1 MAYLP
6 VEVVEVRV
14 WGDRVGAVALDPA
27 SGYYV
32 FEYAPAWQERG
43 VELAPTTMPVSRRR
57 YVFPTLPVGTFHR
70 LPALLADALPDAF
83 GNALTTAYLAT
94 EGVPASAIT
103 PLDRLAYL
111 ASRGVGAL
119 EFRPRRGPQ
128 PRKTTAIDLAELVLA
143 ARTAASGTFS
153 SEDGITQAVLH
164 LIAVGTSAGGARA
177 KAVVAWNPTTGEVRS
192 GQVPSDPGFE
202 PWLLKLD
209 GVGSD
214 FDLGE
219 SADYGRIEYAY
230 ALMAKAAGIEMTA
243 CRLLP
248 EGGRAHFMTRR
259 FDRLHDGTKVHIQSL
274 CALAHLDFRLI
285 GAHDYAQLF
294 ETAERLGLSAE
305 VAAQLFRR
313 MVFNVA
319 AANCD
324 DHTRNFSFLL
334 PRGGGWRLAPAYDVT
349 HAHHAQSRWTAP
361 HLMAVNGRTREIG
374 RSDLATVGD
383 RFQVPDA
390 RVIIGAVLDTVES
403 WSEFAAEASVGPK
416 AKDEVGR
423 DILEVSA
430 LLR

>member
-1 MAYLP
+1 
-6 VEVVEVRV
+6 
-14 WGDRVGAVALDPA
+14 
-27 SGYYV
+27 
-32 FEYAPAWQERG
+32 
-43 VELAPTTMPVSRRR
+43 
-57 YVFPTLPVGTFHR
+57 
-70 LPALLADALPDAF
+70 
-83 GNALTTAYLAT
+83 
-94 EGVPASAIT
+94 
-103 PLDRLAYL
+103 
-111 ASRGVGAL
+111 
-119 EFRPRRGPQ
+119 
-128 PRKTTAIDLAELVLA
+128 
-143 ARTAASGTFS
+143 
-153 SEDGITQAVLH
+153 
-164 LIAVGTSAGGARA
+164 
-177 KAVVAWNPTTGEVRS
+177 
-192 GQVPSDPGFE
+192 
-202 PWLLKLD
+202 
-209 GVGSD
+209 
-214 FDLGE
+214 
-219 SADYGRIEYAY
+219 
-230 ALMAKAAGIEMTA
+230 
-243 CRLLP
+243 
-248 EGGRAHFMTRR
+248 MTRR
-259 FDRLHDGTKVHIQSL
+259 FDRLDDGTKVHIQSL

-334 PRGGGWRLAPAYDVT
+334 PQGGGWRLAPAYDVT